1 MKTHRVTEKP
11 KAGPAAAT
19 ALVVASMIGTGV
31 FTSLGFQLYDYQVA
45 PPILMLWIV
54 GGITALCGALCYAEL
69 ASFLLKSGGEYHYLS
84 EIYHPS
90 FGFMSGLLSA
100 VVGFA
105 APTALC
111 ALALGG
117 YVHASFTAVPAQAV
131 AVAVILLGT
140 AAHSVSSSTSAR
152 VQTAATTLKLLL
164 ILSFLIAAALLPGK
178 GDIEWWQPV
187 SQTQRA
193 MLEPTFS
200 AALLYVFYAYSG
212 WNAAV
217 YGLEEWDRPEKTVRR
232 ALIGGTLIVT
242 LLYVALNAAF
252 LHAAPK
258 AELTGVL
265 EVGHVAAV
273 SLFGTSV
280 AKWISML
287 LAVGLCASVSAM
299 LWAGPRVLGAMGK
312 DLPAL
317 RWFAPTNGV
326 PTHAL
331 MFQSL
336 LALALVGV
344 GNFGELLTYTQVG
357 LTLATLLSVFGIFIL
372 RRRLPYCLL
381 KSTIPLYPLP
391 PILFLCM
398 TLLVVVVSI
407 IHQPWPAI
415 SGVLTAVVCALLW
428 IPFNQRPS

>member
-1 MKTHRVTEKP
+1 MPKKP
-11 KAGPAAAT
+11 KAGSAAAT

-31 FTSLGFQLYDYQVA
+31 FTSLGFQLLDYQVA

-69 ASFLLKSGGEYHYLS
+69 ASFLPKSGGEYHYLS

-105 APTALC
+105 APTALS
-111 ALALGG
+111 ALAIGR
-117 YVHASFTAVPAQAV
+117 YVHASFPMISCQAV
-131 AVAVILLGT
+131 AMIVILLGT
-140 AAHSVSSSTSAR
+140 AAHSISSSTSAHM
-152 VQTAATTLKLLL
+152 QTAATALKLLL
-164 ILSFLIAAALLPGK
+164 ILSFLTAAALLPGK
-178 GDIEWWQPV
+178 GDIAWWQPIG
-187 SQTQRA
+187 QTQRA
-193 MLEPTFS
+193 MLEPTFA

-232 ALIGGTLIVT
+232 ALVGGTLIVM
-242 LLYVALNAAF
+242 LLYIALNAAF

-258 AELTGVL
+258 ADLTGML

-273 SLFGTSV
+273 SLFGSSV
-280 AKWISML
+280 AKWISLL
-287 LAVGLCASVSAM
+287 LAIGLCASVSAL
-299 LWAGPRVLGAMGK
+299 LWAGPRVLGTMGREM
-312 DLPAL
+312 PAL
-317 RWFAPTNGV
+317 RWFAPSRGV
-326 PTHAL
+326 PTRAL

-336 LALALVGV
+336 LALALVAV
-344 GNFGELLTYTQVG
+344 GNFEILLTYTQVG
-357 LTLATLLSVFGIFIL
+357 LTLATSLTVFGIFIL
-372 RRRLPYCLL
+372 RRRLPYRLL

-398 TLLVVVVSI
+398 TALVVVVSLFR
-407 IHQPWPAI
+407 QPWPTL
-415 SGVLTAVVCALLW
+415 SGLLTAVVCALLW
-428 IPFNQRPS
+428 IPFNNRIS

>member
-1 MKTHRVTEKP
+1 MPEKP
-11 KAGPAAAT
+11 KAGSAAAT
-19 ALVVASMIGTGV
+19 SLVVASMIGTGV
-31 FTSLGFQLYDYQVA
+31 FTSLGFQLLDYQVA
-45 PPILMLWIV
+45 PPILMLWII
-54 GGITALCGALCYAEL
+54 GGLTALCGALSYAEL
-69 ASFLLKSGGEYHYLS
+69 ASLLPKSGGEYHYLS

-105 APTALC
+105 APTALS
-111 ALALGG
+111 ALAIGS
-117 YVHASFTAVPAQAV
+117 YVHGSFPDIPAQAV
-131 AVAVILLGT
+131 AVVVIVLG
-140 AAHSVSSSTSAR
+140 AGAHSFSTSTSAR
-152 VQTAATTLKLLL
+152 VQTASTALKLLL
-164 ILSFLIAAALLPGK
+164 ILAFLIAAAVLPGK
-178 GDIEWWQPV
+178 GDIEWSQPV

-193 MLEPTFS
+193 MLEPTFA

-232 ALIGGTLIVT
+232 ALVIGTLIVM

-273 SLFGTSV
+273 SLFGSSV
-280 AKWISML
+280 ARWVSML
-287 LAVGLCASVSAM
+287 LAIGLFASVSAL
-299 LWAGPRVLGAMGK
+299 LWAGPRVLGAMGR
-312 DLPAL
+312 DLPGL
-317 RWFAPTNGV
+317 RWFAPTAGV
-326 PTHAL
+326 PTRAL
-331 MFQSL
+331 KFQ
-336 LALALVGV
+336 AGLALVLVAV
-344 GNFGELLTYTQVG
+344 GNFDQLLTYTQVG
-357 LTLATLLSVFGIFIL
+357 LTLATSLSVFGIFIL
-372 RRRLPYCLL
+372 RRRVPYRLL

-398 TLLVVVVSI
+398 TALVVVVSL

-415 SGVLTAVVCALLW
+415 SGVVTAVVCALLW
-428 IPFNQRPS
+428 IPFNKRPS

>member
-1 MKTHRVTEKP
+1 VPEKP
-11 KAGPAAAT
+11 KAGSAAAT

-31 FTSLGFQLYDYQVA
+31 FTSLGFQLLDYQVA
-45 PPILMLWIV
+45 PPILMLWII
-54 GGITALCGALCYAEL
+54 GGLTALCGALCYAEL
-69 ASFLLKSGGEYHYLS
+69 ASLLPKSGGEYHYLG

-105 APTALC
+105 APTALS
-111 ALALGG
+111 ALAIGG
-117 YVHASFTAVPAQAV
+117 YVHASFETIPAQAV
-131 AVAVILLGT
+131 AIVIILLGT
-140 AAHSVSSSTSAR
+140 AAHSFSTATSAR
-152 VQTAATTLKLLL
+152 VQTAATALKLLL

-187 SQTQRA
+187 SLTQRA
-193 MLEPTFS
+193 MLEPTF
-200 AALLYVFYAYSG
+200 AGALLYVFYAYSG

-232 ALIGGTLIVT
+232 ALIGGTFLVM

-273 SLFGTSV
+273 SLFGTAV

-287 LAVGLCASVSAM
+287 LALGLCASVSAL
-299 LWAGPRVLGAMGK
+299 LWAGPRVLGAMGR

-326 PTHAL
+326 PTRAL

-336 LALALVGV
+336 LAMALVAV
-344 GNFGELLTYTQVG
+344 GNFEVLLTYTQVG
-357 LTLATLLSVFGIFIL
+357 LTLATSLSVFGIFIL

-381 KSTIPLYPLP
+381 RSTIPLYPLP

-398 TLLVVVVSI
+398 TALVVVVSL
-407 IHQPWPAI
+407 IHQPWPAV

-428 IPFNQRPS
+428 IPFNKPRS

>member
-1 MKTHRVTEKP
+1 MSDKP
-11 KAGPAAAT
+11 KAGSAAAT

-31 FTSLGFQLYDYQVA
+31 FTSLGFQLLDYQVA
-45 PPILMLWIV
+45 PPILMLWII
-54 GGITALCGALCYAEL
+54 GGLIALCGALCYAEL
-69 ASFLLKSGGEYHYLS
+69 ASLLPKSGGEYHYLS
-84 EIYHPS
+84 EIYHPA

-100 VVGFA
+100 VVGFT
-105 APTALC
+105 APTALS
-111 ALALGG
+111 ALAIGG
-117 YVHASFTAVPAQAV
+117 YVHASFEAIPAPAV
-131 AVAVILLGT
+131 AVGVILLGT
-140 AAHSVSSSTSAR
+140 AAHSFSTSTSAR
-152 VQTAATTLKLLL
+152 VQTAATALKLLL

-178 GDIEWWQPV
+178 GDIVWWQPV
-187 SQTQRA
+187 GLTQRA
-193 MLEPTFS
+193 MLEPTF
-200 AALLYVFYAYSG
+200 AGALLYVFYAYSG

-232 ALIGGTLIVT
+232 SLIGGTLLVM

-273 SLFGTSV
+273 SLFGASV

-287 LAVGLCASVSAM
+287 LALGLCASVSAL
-299 LWAGPRVLGAMGK
+299 LWAGPRVLGAMGR

-317 RWFAPTNGV
+317 RWFAPVHGL
-326 PTHAL
+326 PTRAL
-331 MFQSL
+331 RFQAG
-336 LALALVGV
+336 LALALVAI
-344 GNFGELLTYTQVG
+344 GNFDQLLTYTQVG
-357 LTLATLLSVFGIFIL
+357 LTLATSMSVFGIFIL
-372 RRRLPYCLL
+372 RRRVPYNLH

-398 TLLVVVVSI
+398 TAVVVVVSLL
-407 IHQPWPAI
+407 HQPWPAV

-428 IPFNQRPS
+428 IPFNKRRS